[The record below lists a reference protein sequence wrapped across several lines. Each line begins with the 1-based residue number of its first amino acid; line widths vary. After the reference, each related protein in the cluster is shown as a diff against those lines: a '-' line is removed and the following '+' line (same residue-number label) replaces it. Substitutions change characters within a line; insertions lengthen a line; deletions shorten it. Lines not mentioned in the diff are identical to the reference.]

1 MTVYFLRLMQGV
13 ILELFLFFREK
24 YTEKQTSKCN
34 TLQKIITNLLFA
46 YYIPIKRPLVIKV
59 LL

>member
-34 TLQKIITNLLFA
+34 TLQKIITKLLFA
-46 YYIPIKRPLVIKV
+46 Y
-59 LL
+59 